1 MRGFGRSGRKASR
14 DGPLT
19 ILRQKRRYSRG
30 RAGQTD
36 QGTHPIRDW
45 LNIRFLRRGVF
56 VFVGVI
62 GLIWILGLVAFA
74 TGLGPAA
81 RDTLSA
87 DAIVALTGGEER
99 ISEALELLEAKKA
112 ERLLIS
118 GVNPQTPNED
128 IQKLVGAPQELF
140 DCCVDFDRSAAN
152 TIGNAE
158 ETAAWAQRNGYR
170 SLIVVTADY
179 HMPRSLLEFRH
190 AMPETELIAYPI
202 RSPRFPMQKWY
213 HFQSARIL
221 VSEYNKYLISFVRI
235 QIFSTLGF

>member
-1 MRGFGRSGRKASR
+1 M
-14 DGPLT
+14 LL
-19 ILRQKRRYSRG
+19 I
-30 RAGQTD
+30 
-36 QGTHPIRDW
+36 
-45 LNIRFLRRGVF
+45 
-56 VFVGVI
+56 VGAA
-62 GLIWILGLVAFA
+62 GLIWLLGLVAFA
-74 TGLGPAA
+74 TSLGPAA

-99 ISEALELLEAKKA
+99 IAEAIELLEDERA

-118 GVNPQTPNED
+118 GVNPQTPDED

-158 ETAAWAQRNGYR
+158 ETAAWARRNGYN

-190 AMPETELIAYPI
+190 AMPEAELIAYPI
-202 RSPRFPMQKWY
+202 LSPRFPMKKWY
-213 HFQSARIL
+213 HLQSARIL

-235 QIFSTLGF
+235 QILSTLGF